1 MSYRI
6 ILASAS
12 AIRRSMLE
20 NAGVKFDVQTARIDE
35 TSLIASMQAEQVKP
49 RDIADV
55 LAEHKARKV
64 GTKAHDAFVIG
75 SDQVLDLDGTV
86 LQKPETPADAA
97 QQLRQM
103 SGKRHVLY
111 SAAVIYHQGE
121 PVWRHIGVARMH
133 IRALSDAYI
142 DAYVARNWE
151 YIQHC
156 VGCYQL
162 EGEGA
167 RLFSKVDG
175 DYFTVLGLPL
185 IELLGYLTL
194 RGVIDG

>member
-1 MSYRI
+1 MSDRI